1 MESAVTAERFYPS
14 KERQPSQA
22 TRKTPNRRY
31 STTLAVLPG
40 ESPPYWIKTSH
51 RPLSI
56 ASVESTDY
64 AITLRDNTKGDSS
77 KQKICWA
84 KSAHIENYV
93 IISDNRTDI
102 GAFVVWKITLE
113 MMQGGKM
120 YISKRYSE
128 FDRLRQDLVRAYP
141 YFRAAMPTLPRKS
154 VISKFRPKF
163 LEERRSGLQYFLNC
177 VLLNPEFAGSPILE
191 QFLFPWCQNLDHE
204 TLQMSRVEKNLISDA
219 KSLNTSEI
227 MNLYFNTT

>member
-1 MESAVTAERFYPS
+1 MESAVIVESFYPS

-22 TRKTPNRRY
+22 TQKTPNRCY
-31 STTLAVLPG
+31 STTLAGLPG
-40 ESPPYWIKTSH
+40 ESPSYWIKPSQ

-56 ASVESTDY
+56 ASVDSADY

-84 KSAHIENYV
+84 KSAHIENHV

-102 GAFVVWKITLE
+102 GAFVVWKITVE

-120 YISKRYSE
+120 YITKRYSE

-163 LEERRSGLQYFLNC
+163 LENRRSGLQYFLKFLRSVKPRICWISCTRAVPFSLRSN
-177 VLLNPEFAGSPILE
+177 LGS
-191 QFLFPWCQNLDHE
+191 
-204 TLQMSRVEKNLISDA
+204 R
-219 KSLNTSEI
+219 NTSNILRYEKSHI
-227 MNLYFNTT
+227 RCKKS